1 METAQPPP
9 MGVGGAAEGRG
20 LGVTPEHPGPSLG
33 AIQYSRTPGT
43 ATEAPHPGLELQGS
57 VYMAMY
63 SADSTSEAVS
73 WVCNPWGGGE
83 GS

>member
-33 AIQYSRTPGT
+33 AVQYGRTPGT
-43 ATEAPHPGLELQGS
+43 ATEAPHPGLAIFQCPRIKCPLL
-57 VYMAMY
+57 AIR
-63 SADSTSEAVS
+63 
-73 WVCNPWGGGE
+73 
-83 GS
+83 